1 VLLNP
6 KITWNSAGLLGKYW
20 RDHGDQEF
28 SSPCAGAFGVT
39 KRWENLTLIPCG
51 IRKVPA
57 MVRLGGNRY
66 GKAEVRVVRVARG
79 VAADGG
85 DVIKDWNVSSSLSGD
100 LAASHLTGDNSDV
113 LATDTQKNTAY
124 AFAKRLGAVEPEV
137 LGIELA
143 AHFVRSQQAITR
155 ARIAIEEYGWT
166 RIGAGGH
173 SFARSGEL
181 TRVTTVIHDQELGT
195 SVVSGIENLT
205 VLNTTGS
212 EFWGFPR
219 DEYTTLAETKDRIL
233 ATQVSAWWRYRAAA
247 GVDWAA
253 AFTGAHHALL
263 AAFSGTYSYSLQQT
277 LYSIGE
283 RIIASQPAICEVRLA
298 LPNKHHFLVDLSP
311 FGLENDR
318 EVYYAADRPY
328 GLIEGTV
335 LADDAADAGI
345 AWS

>member
-1 VLLNP
+1 
-6 KITWNSAGLLGKYW
+6 
-20 RDHGDQEF
+20 
-28 SSPCAGAFGVT
+28 
-39 KRWENLTLIPCG
+39 
-51 IRKVPA
+51 

-66 GKAEVRVVRVARG
+66 GKAEVRVVRIARG

-85 DVIKDWNVSSSLSGD
+85 DVIRDWNVSSSLSGD
-100 LAASHLTGDNSDV
+100 LAASHLTGDNSNV
-113 LATDTQKNTAY
+113 LATDTQKNTVY
-124 AFAKRLGAVEPEV
+124 AFAKRLGAAEPEV

-143 AHFVRSQQAITR
+143 THFVSSQPAITR

-166 RIGAGGH
+166 RIGATRH

-181 TRVTTVIHDQELGT
+181 TRATRVIHDQELGT
-195 SVVSGIENLT
+195 SVLSGIENLT
-205 VLNTTGS
+205 VLNTTDS

-233 ATQVSAWWRYRAAA
+233 ATQVSAWWRYRAAT

-253 AFTGAHHALL
+253 EFGAAHHALL

-277 LYSIGE
+277 LYAIGE
-283 RIIASQPAICEVRLA
+283 LIIETVPAICEVRLK
-298 LPNKHHFLVDLSP
+298 LPNKHHFLVDLAP
-311 FGLENDR
+311 FGLENDK

-335 LADDAADAGI
+335 LANDAPDAPI